1 MLSTGDKL
9 EVLAEI
15 IRVSAKGATQVETS
29 NELAIPAAQVG
40 TYVRFLESRRLLVL
54 VDGVDYFPSEK
65 GLSYLATYDE
75 AADIIDIDGPQSMD
89 RPSRG
94 EIVSWN
100 KEELAA
106 RMREI
111 IDR

>member
-1 MLSTGDKL
+1 MSTGDKL
-9 EVLAEI
+9 EVPAEI
-15 IRVSAKGATQVETS
+15 IRVTAKGATEAEIS
-29 NELAIPAAQVG
+29 NELAIPAARVG
-40 TYVRFLESRRLLVL
+40 TYVRFLESGRLLVL
-54 VDGVDYFPSEK
+54 VD
-65 GLSYLATYDE
+65 
-75 AADIIDIDGPQSMD
+75 IDVSQSMD
-89 RPSRG
+89 SPSRG